1 MATQPT
7 KDKIISSSWE
17 LLEELP
23 LTEFSMRKLASRL
36 GMTVS
41 SLYYHFSSKEA
52 LFAALIDKASLE
64 IIFPWSGIVG
74 FVYRTAAAALI
85 PRISVLSINEKY
97 SMGKRV
103 IISVTIV
110 IAFFIIGIILFIN
123 SEMGI
128 YVKHGRY

>member
-17 LLEELP
+17 LLQELP

-52 LFAALIDKASLE
+52 LFAELIDKASLE
-64 IIFPWSGIVG
+64 IIFP
-74 FVYRTAAAALI
+74 A
-85 PRISVLSINEKY
+85 NEKL
-97 SMGKRV
+97 GK
-103 IISVTIV
+103 
-110 IAFFIIGIILFIN
+110 IAFWFMEKIFMLF
-123 SEMGI
+123 
-128 YVKHGRY
+128 

>member
-17 LLEELP
+17 LLQELP

-52 LFAALIDKASLE
+52 LFC
-64 IIFPWSGIVG
+64 
-74 FVYRTAAAALI
+74 
-85 PRISVLSINEKY
+85 
-97 SMGKRV
+97 
-103 IISVTIV
+103 
-110 IAFFIIGIILFIN
+110 
-123 SEMGI
+123 
-128 YVKHGRY
+128 

>member
-17 LLEELP
+17 LLEELT

-52 LFAALIDKASLE
+52 LLQNLLIKQALKLFFQQMRKRGKTAFSSMVK
-64 IIFPWSGIVG
+64 IF
-74 FVYRTAAAALI
+74 
-85 PRISVLSINEKY
+85 
-97 SMGKRV
+97 
-103 IISVTIV
+103 
-110 IAFFIIGIILFIN
+110 ILF
-123 SEMGI
+123 
-128 YVKHGRY
+128 

>member
-41 SLYYHFSSKEA
+41 SLYYHFSSKRQHHND
-52 LFAALIDKASLE
+52 I
-64 IIFPWSGIVG
+64 
-74 FVYRTAAAALI
+74 YR
-85 PRISVLSINEKY
+85 
-97 SMGKRV
+97 
-103 IISVTIV
+103 
-110 IAFFIIGIILFIN
+110 
-123 SEMGI
+123 
-128 YVKHGRY
+128 

>member
-52 LFAALIDKASLE
+52 LFAELIDKASLE
-64 IIFPWSGIVG
+64 IISAGQMVRKIDMTNV
-74 FVYRTAAAALI
+74 FVVDYIEEYGNQAGTGTFSLKIKQKKEKVKEVAIEGGYAAQEA
-85 PRISVLSINEKY
+85 
-97 SMGKRV
+97 
-103 IISVTIV
+103 
-110 IAFFIIGIILFIN
+110 
-123 SEMGI
+123 
-128 YVKHGRY
+128 